1 MRLSITNGIG
11 IGPLVNQQVGAVLS
25 RLWNYAQKMAE
36 LLEAVRA
43 SLRAKVAALADD
55 NWMYEAEDDAAP
67 R

>member
-1 MRLSITNGIG
+1 
-11 IGPLVNQQVGAVLS
+11 VNQQVGGVINIKESSAYMV
-25 RLWNYAQKMAE
+25 AE

>member
-1 MRLSITNGIG
+1 M
-11 IGPLVNQQVGAVLS
+11 V
-25 RLWNYAQKMAE
+25 AE

-43 SLRAKVAALADD
+43 SLRAKVAALGDD

>member
-1 MRLSITNGIG
+1 
-11 IGPLVNQQVGAVLS
+11 
-25 RLWNYAQKMAE
+25 MAE

-55 NWMYEAEDDAAP
+55 NWMYEAEDDAVP